1 LKTVVDPPNDVDRS
15 LLCCNIVSHLT
26 SFRVQ
31 LKLQGDIKKDTHL
44 EKVTRTCEDHFCGR
58 EDVGRYSSTGVPK
71 GITLS
76 TSQTN
81 PFVEG
86 ILKSEK
92 DVNCRA
98 EQFSQALVGFSSLIE
113 VANLALKNGND
124 GSRGV
129 AGLNVRLRGMSEE
142 VSLHSL
148 LDNLNRGIEDRLKIG
163 RG

>member
-1 LKTVVDPPNDVDRS
+1 
-15 LLCCNIVSHLT
+15 
-26 SFRVQ
+26 
-31 LKLQGDIKKDTHL
+31 
-44 EKVTRTCEDHFCGR
+44 
-58 EDVGRYSSTGVPK
+58 VGRYSSTGVPK

-92 DVNCRA
+92 DVNRKA
-98 EQFSQALVGFSSLIE
+98 EQFSQAFVGFSSLIE

-142 VSLHSL
+142 VSLRSP
-148 LDNLNRGIEDRLKIG
+148 LDDLNRGNEDRLKVG